1 MEERI
6 FRTDEVN
13 STNLLLQ
20 EMVAKG
26 AKNGQV
32 VIARRQSAGAGRVG
46 RSFASPEGGL
56 YLSYLY
62 RPDDGLPSPGALTAA
77 AAVAVCRALESF
89 GVFPGIKWVNDLL
102 LGGRKICGILC
113 QALSVGGQ
121 MAYIVG
127 IGINVTTAQEDFPD
141 ELRDIAGSILGQSGL
156 ELDMD
161 ELSLRLIGQLDRMMD
176 GNCLEAYRTRCVTTG
191 RQVQVVQ
198 GKRSF
203 CAFAE
208 GIDEDFSLLV
218 RKEDGTR
225 EAISF
230 GEVSVRV

>member
-1 MEERI
+1 MERRI
-6 FRTDEVN
+6 LRIDEVN

-20 EMVAKG
+20 EMAMKG
-26 AKNGQV
+26 AESGQV

-62 RPDDGLPSPGALTAA
+62 RPKDELPSPGALTAA
-77 AAVAVCRALESF
+77 AAVAVCRTLESF

-113 QALSVGGQ
+113 QALSVGAQ
-121 MAYIVG
+121 TAYIVG
-127 IGINVTTAQEDFPD
+127 IGLNVTTAQEDFPP
-141 ELRDIAGSILGQSGL
+141 EVWNIAGSILGQSGI
-156 ELDMD
+156 ELDIA
-161 ELSLRLIGQLDRMMD
+161 ELSLRLIEQLDRMMD
-176 GNCLEAYRTRCVTTG
+176 SDCLADYRSRCVTTG

-198 GKRSF
+198 HHRSF

-208 GIDEDFSLLV
+208 GIDEDFSLIV
-218 RKEDGTR
+218 RRSDGAR
-225 EAISF
+225 ETIGF

>member
-1 MEERI
+1 MEGRI
-6 FRTDEVN
+6 FRIGEVN

-20 EMVAKG
+20 EMAMKG
-26 AKNGQV
+26 AENGQV

-62 RPDDGLPSPGALTAA
+62 RPDGELGSPGALTAA
-77 AAVAVCRALESF
+77 AAVAVCRTLESF
-89 GVFPGIKWVNDLL
+89 GIFPGIKWVNDLF

-113 QALSVGGQ
+113 QAQSSGGQ
-121 MAYIVG
+121 MACIVG
-127 IGINVTTAQEDFPD
+127 IGINVTTAQEDLPP
-141 ELRDIAGSILGQSGL
+141 EVRDIAGSILGQSGI
-156 ELDMD
+156 ELDID
-161 ELSLRLIGQLDRMMD
+161 RLSLRLIEQLDRMMD
-176 GNCLEAYRTRCVTTG
+176 SDCLEDYRRRCITTG

-198 GKRSF
+198 HRRSF

-208 GIDEDFSLLV
+208 GIDEDFSLIV
-218 RKEDGTR
+218 RREDGER
-225 EAISF
+225 ESISF

>member
-6 FRTDEVN
+6 FRIDEVN

-20 EMVAKG
+20 EMAAKG
-26 AKNGQV
+26 AKSGQV

-113 QALSVGGQ
+113 QALSSGGQ

-127 IGINVTTAQEDFPD
+127 IGINVTTAQEDLPP
-141 ELRDIAGSILGQSGL
+141 EVRDIAGSILGQSGL
-156 ELDMD
+156 ALDMD

-176 GNCLEAYRTRCVTTG
+176 GNCLEAYRIRCITTG

-198 GKRSF
+198 HRRSF

-208 GIDEDFSLLV
+208 GIGEDFSLIV